1 MVRSIEAIGRADRCG
16 TPQQASHSIPMNAT
30 SESTRSSGGQF
41 CGRRRR
47 RHAHAPALPSSSRTQ
62 HVPTSKKG
70 HVLPHPIFTILIFA
84 LSLLILVLPASA
96 SYSVVVNDG
105 TEECFVTRTPK
116 EGGRYIVSGNYDLL
130 DDGVPSGPLS
140 VALYNHKMKSVYQ
153 SRFGRSED
161 TFSVVSTAGERFM
174 LCIKNGFGLHK
185 GRLARS
191 DGEMDDDD
199 ETGGRDGLDRTVGWA
214 LRLRSVDAHAQ
225 WMREKDGKT
234 AGDAGNSNK
243 EKSESEKKV
252 EALLELGGD
261 LIDALEN
268 MADHQSYLREREAAH
283 RALAEETFSAVL
295 FWTVVEALVLA
306 SVAGAQIFY
315 LRRFIEKRRYL

>member
-1 MVRSIEAIGRADRCG
+1 ML
-16 TPQQASHSIPMNAT
+16 
-30 SESTRSSGGQF
+30 
-41 CGRRRR
+41 
-47 RHAHAPALPSSSRTQ
+47 RHLILTVLIAVL
-62 HVPTSKKG
+62 VP
-70 HVLPHPIFTILIFA
+70 
-84 LSLLILVLPASA
+84 SLLMTPVLAT
-96 SYSVVVNDG
+96 YSVVVNDG

-140 VALYNHKMKSVYQ
+140 VVLYNHKMKSVYQ

-174 LCIKNGFGLHK
+174 LCIKNGFGQHK

-199 ETGGRDGLDRTVGWA
+199 DIGGRDGLDRTVGWA
-214 LRLRSVDAHAQ
+214 LRVRSVDAHAQ
-225 WMREKDGKT
+225 WMREKDGV
-234 AGDAGNSNK
+234 AADDGSR
-243 EKSESEKKV
+243 EKSESEKKA

-261 LIDALEN
+261 LIDALDN

-306 SVAGAQIFY
+306 SVAGGQIFY

>member
-1 MVRSIEAIGRADRCG
+1 
-16 TPQQASHSIPMNAT
+16 MNAA
-30 SESTRSSGGQF
+30 SESTRSRGGHF
-41 CGRRRR
+41 CDLRRR
-47 RHAHAPALPSSSRTQ
+47 RHALPSSSLTQ
-62 HVPTSKKG
+62 NTPNKNSTCKTKRPSHHHHGHALCHHVSA
-70 HVLPHPIFTILIFA
+70 ILIVA
-84 LSLLILVLPASA
+84 LSLLILPASA

-130 DDGVPSGPLS
+130 DDGVSSGPLS
-140 VALYNHKMKSVYQ
+140 VALYNNKMKSVYQ

-191 DGEMDDDD
+191 DGKMDDDD
-199 ETGGRDGLDRTVGWA
+199 ETGGRDGLDRSVGWA
-214 LRLRSVDAHAQ
+214 LRVRSVDAHAQ

-234 AGDAGNSNK
+234 PGDADNNK
-243 EKSESEKKV
+243 EKSESEKKA

-283 RALAEETFSAVL
+283 RALAEETFSAIL
-295 FWTVVEALVLA
+295 FWTVAEALVLA
-306 SVAGAQIFY
+306 SVAGGQIVY

>member
-1 MVRSIEAIGRADRCG
+1 MASFAIAADAAMRMLLLLRCLHRLSQPVPKG
-16 TPQQASHSIPMNAT
+16 TCKTTTRKNQPSHHHHS
-30 SESTRSSGGQF
+30 
-41 CGRRRR
+41 
-47 RHAHAPALPSSSRTQ
+47 
-62 HVPTSKKG
+62 
-70 HVLPHPIFTILIFA
+70 HVLCHQIFAILTFA
-84 LSLLILVLPASA
+84 LSLIAMPASA

-214 LRLRSVDAHAQ
+214 LRVRSVDAHAQ

-234 AGDAGNSNK
+234 TGDADNRNK
-243 EKSESEKKV
+243 EKSESEKKA

-283 RALAEETFSAVL
+283 RVLAEETFSAVL
-295 FWTVVEALVLA
+295 FWTIVEALVLA
-306 SVAGAQIFY
+306 SVAGGQIFY

>member
-1 MVRSIEAIGRADRCG
+1 MMIMWPRAADMHGARRKDNSITMNV
-16 TPQQASHSIPMNAT
+16 TPK
-30 SESTRSSGGQF
+30 ESTRSRGGHF
-41 CGRRRR
+41 CDRCRRCHAQA
-47 RHAHAPALPSSSRTQ
+47 HAHAQDHR
-62 HVPTSKKG
+62 
-70 HVLPHPIFTILIFA
+70 ILFEILLVA
-84 LSLLILVLPASA
+84 LSLLIYPASA
-96 SYSVVVNDG
+96 SFSVIVNDG
-105 TEECFVTRTPK
+105 TEECFVTKTPK

-130 DDGVPSGPLS
+130 DDGVSSGPLS
-140 VALYNHKMKSVYQ
+140 VALYNHKMKPVYQ

-161 TFSVVSTAGERFM
+161 TFSVVSAAGEQFM

-214 LRLRSVDAHAQ
+214 LRVRSVDAHAQ

-234 AGDAGNSNK
+234 AGDADNSNK
-243 EKSESEKKV
+243 EKSESEKKA

-306 SVAGAQIFY
+306 SVAGGQILY